1 MNKLMMNNKSKI
13 NVSTALGTGTLAALI
28 TGCTLAKDVF
38 KAGMWVGVLA
48 LVAVL
53 LVVGTAMSLMKRA

>member
-1 MNKLMMNNKSKI
+1 MNEMNNRSMI
-13 NVSTALGTGTLAALI
+13 RVSTALVTGTLAAVV
-28 TGCTLAKDVF
+28 TGCTVAKDVF

-53 LVVGTAMSLMKRA
+53 LIMGTAMSLMKRA